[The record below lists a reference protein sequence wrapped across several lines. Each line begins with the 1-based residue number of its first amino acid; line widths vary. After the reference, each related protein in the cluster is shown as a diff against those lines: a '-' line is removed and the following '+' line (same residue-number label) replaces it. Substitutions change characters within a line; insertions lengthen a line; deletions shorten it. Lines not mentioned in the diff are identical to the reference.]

1 MESLVPGL
9 VAAMLAGAA
18 AHAPLESR
26 DHVIERYGSIARD
39 AATVALDEN
48 ESSLFD
54 GQVGRSETVLTSAL
68 CRLIREYSARAS
80 TTAPGAG
87 DHGRSYCLMQIRVGQ
102 GATREGWSGKQ
113 LIEDRKR
120 CFRAALH
127 ILHASFSACHS
138 LAVDDRL
145 SAYASGHCFAAARV
159 SRSRVVRARAWWEA
173 HASPKATATGDLT
186 GATRR
191 PVGGAERPRVR
202 HISHR
207 KRGTGAVFRN
217 EEHLKACR
225 RRSLPT
231 SPRDLDVALPAK
243 GISATHRAASVGR
256 WRFVRAYSTTF
267 LVIASYMWFGLL
279 GHDSAEP
286 GVTCASATYTCGT
299 RGASTRRSCGYRA
312 SSSRSASCSRLYE
325 SCPPSSGRSS
335 KPSRIKSRRGRSMR
349 SPTD

>member
-1 MESLVPGL
+1 MESLVSYL
-9 VAAMLAGAA
+9 VAAMLAWVPLH

-54 GQVGRSETVLTSAL
+54 GQVGRSETAL
-68 CRLIREYSARAS
+68 LLLSVASYESNFSARVDDG
-80 TTAPGAG
+80 TRRG

-173 HASPKATATGDLT
+173 HAPPKATATET
-186 GATRR
+186 
-191 PVGGAERPRVR
+191 
-202 HISHR
+202 
-207 KRGTGAVFRN
+207 
-217 EEHLKACR
+217 
-225 RRSLPT
+225 
-231 SPRDLDVALPAK
+231 
-243 GISATHRAASVGR
+243 
-256 WRFVRAYSTTF
+256 
-267 LVIASYMWFGLL
+267 
-279 GHDSAEP
+279 
-286 GVTCASATYTCGT
+286 
-299 RGASTRRSCGYRA
+299 
-312 SSSRSASCSRLYE
+312 
-325 SCPPSSGRSS
+325 
-335 KPSRIKSRRGRSMR
+335 
-349 SPTD
+349 